1 MGSCSVLGRRFGVR
15 GRGPRLRV
23 LFGWSRRL
31 ACLIG
36 LSGLGRVR
44 PFLERLLALPAPRG
58 FFWGLEFVVAA
69 RALSSFASVVSS
81 LAAASVARPAV
92 PVCATPPAWVAR
104 VPSARCSAPVSLRGA
119 VVFVGGDAAWSWSAH
134 VADGRVVPSSV
145 PARGDSVFVRTA
157 DGVVRECRVS
167 YLPRAGLP
175 ALTPTAVLEAVSRRI
190 ARGESVRFV
199 AAFGYSPDRWF
210 CDCFPV

>member
-1 MGSCSVLGRRFGVR
+1 MV
-15 GRGPRLRV
+15 
-23 LFGWSRRL
+23 
-31 ACLIG
+31 
-36 LSGLGRVR
+36 
-44 PFLERLLALPAPRG
+44 
-58 FFWGLEFVVAA
+58 A

-119 VVFVGGDAAWSWSAH
+119 VVWRSGGGSWSSCAH

-175 ALTPTAVLEAVSRRI
+175 ALSVEAVFAAVS
-190 ARGESVRFV
+190 ARVEAGATVRFV

-210 CDCFPV
+210 CGSFPV